1 MKRAQGRPPDGVPGE
16 PGSPA
21 GFAVPNA
28 PGLYDGE
35 KGLNDDVI
43 DIVAV
48 VVAIV
53 IVTLIA
59 LAC

>member
-1 MKRAQGRPPDGVPGE
+1 M
-16 PGSPA
+16 
-21 GFAVPNA
+21 PNA